1 MTSKPTKTTNR
12 IHFTDLDP
20 MRFEDL
26 ALALVYPLHP
36 WIEIR
41 HYGRSGG
48 DGGVDITAKEL
59 VENDQERIWSIQCRR
74 YKSAT
79 EARLKKAV
87 DDSLEKASTPPEVLL
102 VVIACDSSR
111 KAHEAYIEYAASKGV
126 KTPLIW
132 TASILEAQLYSKRRD
147 LLFSYFGISTT
158 ADERQQEMIITR
170 NIAIKKHLRKELL
183 KDAKQIDMEKVLTN
197 PREQFR
203 FPKVIIRSIDD
214 SSYPNN
220 LEISGWFKLNLWDFS
235 NNGLEVISNDYDN
248 VVMIK
253 DKDGN
258 FTPIQNNQSFDS
270 PHYEKIKVFK
280 IAQIPFQNIVDIDT
294 NGYVNDSEP
303 QIYCRFIND
312 SLPYDNYRYVRRDDG
327 SAIDLM
333 G

>member
-20 MRFEDL
+20 IRFEDL
-26 ALALVYPLHP
+26 AYALVEPLHR
-36 WIEIR
+36 WLEIR

-48 DGGVDITAKEL
+48 DGGVDIYAKS
-59 VENDQERIWSIQCRR
+59 VENDQERIWFIQCRR

-79 EARLKKAV
+79 ESILKKAV
-87 DDSLEKASTPPEVLL
+87 DDSLEKVSTPPEVLL
-102 VVIACDSSR
+102 VVIACDPRR
-111 KAHEAYIEYAASKGV
+111 KAQEAYIEYATSKGV
-126 KTPLIW
+126 KEPRLW
-132 TASILEAQLYSKRRD
+132 TASDLETQLYNERRD

-158 ADERQQEMIITR
+158 ADERQQEKIITR

-214 SSYPNN
+214 SSYPKAI
-220 LEISGWFKLNLWDFS
+220 EEDSGWFKQNLWDFYH
-235 NNGLEVISNDYDN
+235 NGLEVISDNYDN
-248 VVMIK
+248 VMIK

-258 FTPIQNNQSFDS
+258 FTLIQNNQSFDS
-270 PHYEKIKVFK
+270 THYEKIKVFE
-280 IAQIPFQNIVDIDT
+280 IAQIPFQNIIDIDT
-294 NGYVNDSEP
+294 TGCVNDSEP
-303 QIYCRFIND
+303 QIYCRFVND
-312 SLPYDNYRYVRRDDG
+312 SLPYESYRYVRRDDG
-327 SAIDLM
+327 SSIDLM